1 MADNRRF
8 PVEKMAELDSPERQ
22 VRQPV
27 RPLIDLLAGYRP
39 ERVLEIGVG
48 TGYVAIPCA
57 VQFPDA
63 VVVGIDVESKMLDA
77 FAGRVAE
84 LGLDNVRVASTEPSR
99 IPFLDESVDRALMV
113 NLYHELDD
121 RAATLLDV
129 RRVLTS
135 GGRLVICDWDPE
147 RGTDDGPPRTHR
159 VSVKVAKR
167 ELSVAG
173 FTGVAQYSLYEDFW
187 VLSARRR

>member
-99 IPFLDESVDRALMV
+99 IPFLDESVDTALMV